1 MALGASWLC
10 STPLSLQHANPHVLI
25 PWQSLRRGSRSVQV
39 TFQSSP
45 CIRSINI
52 PWARDFPGGP
62 VVKTPRSH
70 CRGPRVQSL
79 VGELDPACWSPNLCA
94 TTETWGS
101 QKQNKTK
108 QKKPQHIP
116 LAKAVRWSNQNPGM
130 ENYRIWEELKS
141 LMKMDLDTGNG
152 VELGPLKLQPTKGS
166 EWQPWPDDGQ
176 TQEFLTESSKAL
188 IHKSC
193 EEEVN
198 ISTGLL
204 RLRLQA
210 AVFSM
215 LREGLLVAGG
225 NETSIQREAETEQIR
240 HMQERK
246 SQLLRSP
253 CSSYLVF
260 ADPSSI

>member
-1 MALGASWLC
+1 M
-10 STPLSLQHANPHVLI
+10 
-25 PWQSLRRGSRSVQV
+25 
-39 TFQSSP
+39 
-45 CIRSINI
+45 
-52 PWARDFPGGP
+52 
-62 VVKTPRSH
+62 
-70 CRGPRVQSL
+70 
-79 VGELDPACWSPNLCA
+79 
-94 TTETWGS
+94 
-101 QKQNKTK
+101 
-108 QKKPQHIP
+108 
-116 LAKAVRWSNQNPGM
+116 AKAVRWSNQNPGM

-225 NETSIQREAETEQIR
+225 NETSIQREAETADKT
-240 HMQERK
+240 HARK
-246 SQLLRSP
+246 KKPAAEKSLQLILSVCRSLQYLRTS
-253 CSSYLVF
+253 LV
-260 ADPSSI
+260 AQMVKRLSTMWETWVQALG